1 MGFGWVGGQEGSHN
15 SEEKA
20 VEGVEKL
27 AEGSQLVFRQAVS
40 MGRDLKGY
48 LLVLSGPW

>member
-1 MGFGWVGGQEGSHN
+1 MLGVGAEEEDEKEEAEIMGFGWVGGQEGSHN

-27 AEGSQLVFRQAVS
+27 AEGSQLVFR
-40 MGRDLKGY
+40 
-48 LLVLSGPW
+48 